1 MGWLE
6 LWKFHSTALLAGC
19 ALDWMFGDPVC
30 IPHLVRLMGRMIA
43 RLELELRRRMR
54 GRELAAGAV
63 LTFIM
68 CAVWWMVPWGLFRLV
83 RSAGFPGSFLFL
95 FCLET
100 FICYQMMA
108 ARGLCTESMKVC
120 RSLEDGEVEM
130 ARHHVSMIVG
140 RDTSVLDEKGI
151 LKAAVETVAE
161 NTSDGVIAPM
171 FYMALAGPAGAYFYK
186 SVNTMDSMIGYRS
199 EKYEYFGKCAAKMDD
214 ALNFLPS
221 RISGLLI
228 VAAAAFLPR
237 ERKTGFRGSGK
248 NALRIFLR
256 DRKKHASP
264 NSAQTESA
272 CAGALGIQLAGPAVY
287 FGILHEKPKIGDSL
301 RAPEYDDIRRANR
314 LMYAASCSAVGILLA
329 IAAALTMIFII

>member
-140 RDTSVLDEKGI
+140 RDTSVLDRDGI
-151 LKAAVETVAE
+151 ARAAVETVAE
-161 NTSDGVIAPM
+161 NASDGVVAP
-171 FYMALAGPAGAYFYK
+171 FLFMALLGPAGGTFYK
-186 SVNTMDSMIGYRS
+186 AVNTMDSMIGYKNDTYRF
-199 EKYEYFGKCAAKMDD
+199 FGRTAALLDD
-214 ALNFLPS
+214 VLN
-221 RISGLLI
+221 LI
-228 VAAAAFLPR
+228 PARVTGCLMVLAAFFIP
-237 ERKTGFRGSGK
+237 GMDGMNGW
-248 NALRIFLR
+248 RIFLR
-256 DRKKHASP
+256 DRKSMPVPTRPMGRRLAP
-264 NSAQTESA
+264 ESSI
-272 CAGALGIQLAGPAVY
+272 CAWQEMP
-287 FGILHEKPKIGDSL
+287 GILGACTKSL
-301 RAPEYDDIRRANR
+301 
-314 LMYAASCSAVGILLA
+314 S
-329 IAAALTMIFII
+329 

>member
-120 RSLEDGEVEM
+120 RSPEDGEVEM

-140 RDTSVLDEKGI
+140 RDTSVLDRDGI
-151 LKAAVETVAE
+151 ARAAVETVAE
-161 NTSDGVIAPM
+161 NASDGVVAP
-171 FYMALAGPAGAYFYK
+171 FLFMALLGPAGGTFYK
-186 SVNTMDSMIGYRS
+186 AVNTMDSMIGYKNDTYRF
-199 EKYEYFGKCAAKMDD
+199 FGRTAALLDD
-214 ALNFLPS
+214 VLN
-221 RISGLLI
+221 LI
-228 VAAAAFLPR
+228 PARVTGCLMVLAAFFIP
-237 ERKTGFRGSGK
+237 GMDGMNGW
-248 NALRIFLR
+248 RIFLR

-264 NSAQTESA
+264 NSAHGEAA
-272 CAGALGIQLAGPAVY
+272 CAGILHLRLAGDAWY
-287 FGILHEKPKIGDSL
+287 FGSLHKKPFIGEDD
-301 RAPEYDDIRRANR
+301 RPIVPADIRRANQ
-314 LMYAASCSAVGILLA
+314 LMFAAQGILAAVL
-329 IAAALTMIFII
+329 AAALAAV

>member
-140 RDTSVLDEKGI
+140 RDTSVLDRDGI
-151 LKAAVETVAE
+151 ARAAVETVAE
-161 NTSDGVIAPM
+161 NASDGVVAP
-171 FYMALAGPAGAYFYK
+171 FLFMALLGPAGGTFYK
-186 SVNTMDSMIGYRS
+186 AVNTMDSMIGYKNDTYRF
-199 EKYEYFGKCAAKMDD
+199 FGRTAALLDD
-214 ALNFLPS
+214 VLN
-221 RISGLLI
+221 LI
-228 VAAAAFLPR
+228 PARVTGCLMVLAAFFIP
-237 ERKTGFRGSGK
+237 GMDGMNGW
-248 NALRIFLR
+248 RIFLR

-264 NSAQTESA
+264 NSAHGEAA
-272 CAGALGIQLAGPAVY
+272 CAGILHLRLAGDAWY
-287 FGILHEKPKIGDSL
+287 FGRLHKKPFIGEDD
-301 RAPEYDDIRRANR
+301 RPIVPADIRRANQ
-314 LMYAASCSAVGILLA
+314 LMFAAQGILAAVL
-329 IAAALTMIFII
+329 AAALAAV

>member
-140 RDTSVLDEKGI
+140 RDTSVLDRDGI
-151 LKAAVETVAE
+151 ARAAVETVAE
-161 NTSDGVIAPM
+161 NASDGVVAP
-171 FYMALAGPAGAYFYK
+171 FLFMALLGPAGGTFYK
-186 SVNTMDSMIGYRS
+186 AVNTMDSMIGYKNDTYRF
-199 EKYEYFGKCAAKMDD
+199 FGRTAALLDD
-214 ALNFLPS
+214 VLN
-221 RISGLLI
+221 LI
-228 VAAAAFLPR
+228 PARVTGCLMVLAAFFIP
-237 ERKTGFRGSGK
+237 GMDGMNGW
-248 NALRIFLR
+248 RIFLR

-264 NSAQTESA
+264 NSAHGEAA
-272 CAGALGIQLAGPAVY
+272 CAGILHLRLAGDAWY
-287 FGILHEKPKIGDSL
+287 FGSLHKKPFIGEDD
-301 RAPEYDDIRRANR
+301 RPIVPADIRRANH
-314 LMYAASCSAVGILLA
+314 LMFAAQGILAAVL
-329 IAAALTMIFII
+329 AAALAAV

>member
-140 RDTSVLDEKGI
+140 RDTSVLDRDGI
-151 LKAAVETVAE
+151 ARAAVETVAE
-161 NTSDGVIAPM
+161 NASDGVVAP
-171 FYMALAGPAGAYFYK
+171 FLFMALLGPAGGTFYK
-186 SVNTMDSMIGYRS
+186 AVNTMDSMIGYKNDTYRF
-199 EKYEYFGKCAAKMDD
+199 FGRTAALLDD
-214 ALNFLPS
+214 VLN
-221 RISGLLI
+221 LI
-228 VAAAAFLPR
+228 PARVTGCLMVLAAFFIP
-237 ERKTGFRGSGK
+237 GMDGMNGW
-248 NALRIFLR
+248 RIFLR

-264 NSAQTESA
+264 NSAHGEAA
-272 CAGALGIQLAGPAVY
+272 CAGILHLRLAGDAWY
-287 FGILHEKPKIGDSL
+287 FGSLHKKPFIG
-301 RAPEYDDIRRANR
+301 EDDRPIVPADISPDYSG
-314 LMYAASCSAVGILLA
+314 LFSETA
-329 IAAALTMIFII
+329 

>member
-140 RDTSVLDEKGI
+140 RDTSVLDRDGI
-151 LKAAVETVAE
+151 ARAAVETVAE
-161 NTSDGVIAPM
+161 NASDGVVAP
-171 FYMALAGPAGAYFYK
+171 FLFMALLGPAGGTFYK
-186 SVNTMDSMIGYRS
+186 AVNTMDSMIEKKNDTYRF
-199 EKYEYFGKCAAKMDD
+199 FGRTAALLDD
-214 ALNFLPS
+214 VLN
-221 RISGLLI
+221 LI
-228 VAAAAFLPR
+228 PARVTGCLMVLAAFFIP
-237 ERKTGFRGSGK
+237 GMDGMNGW
-248 NALRIFLR
+248 RIFLR

-264 NSAQTESA
+264 NSAHGEAA
-272 CAGALGIQLAGPAVY
+272 CAGILHLRLAGDAWY
-287 FGILHEKPKIGDSL
+287 FGSLHKKPFIGEDD
-301 RAPEYDDIRRANR
+301 RPIVPADIRRANQ
-314 LMYAASCSAVGILLA
+314 LMFAAQGILAAVL
-329 IAAALTMIFII
+329 AAALAAV

>member
-19 ALDWMFGDPVC
+19 ALDWMFRDPVC

-140 RDTSVLDEKGI
+140 RDTSVLDRDGI
-151 LKAAVETVAE
+151 ARAAVETVAE
-161 NTSDGVIAPM
+161 NASDGVVAP
-171 FYMALAGPAGAYFYK
+171 FLFMALLGPAGGTFYK
-186 SVNTMDSMIGYRS
+186 AVNTMDSMIGYKNDTYRF
-199 EKYEYFGKCAAKMDD
+199 FGRTAALLDD
-214 ALNFLPS
+214 VLN
-221 RISGLLI
+221 LI
-228 VAAAAFLPR
+228 PARVTGCLMVLAAFFIP
-237 ERKTGFRGSGK
+237 GMDGMNGW
-248 NALRIFLR
+248 RIFLR

-264 NSAQTESA
+264 NSAHGEAA
-272 CAGALGIQLAGPAVY
+272 CAGILHLRLAGDAWY
-287 FGILHEKPKIGDSL
+287 FGSLHKKPFIGEDD
-301 RAPEYDDIRRANR
+301 RPIVPADIRRANQ
-314 LMYAASCSAVGILLA
+314 LMFAAQGILAAVL
-329 IAAALTMIFII
+329 AAALAAV

>member
-19 ALDWMFGDPVC
+19 VLDWMFGDPVC

-140 RDTSVLDEKGI
+140 RDTSVLDRDGI
-151 LKAAVETVAE
+151 ARAAVETVAE
-161 NTSDGVIAPM
+161 NASDGVVAP
-171 FYMALAGPAGAYFYK
+171 FLFMALLGPAGGTFYK
-186 SVNTMDSMIGYRS
+186 AVNTMDSMIGYKNDTYRF
-199 EKYEYFGKCAAKMDD
+199 FGRTAALLDD
-214 ALNFLPS
+214 VLN
-221 RISGLLI
+221 LI
-228 VAAAAFLPR
+228 PARVTGCLMVLAAFFIP
-237 ERKTGFRGSGK
+237 GMDGMNGW
-248 NALRIFLR
+248 RIFLR

-264 NSAQTESA
+264 NSAHGEAA
-272 CAGALGIQLAGPAVY
+272 CAGILHLRLAGDAWY
-287 FGILHEKPKIGDSL
+287 FGSLHKKPFIGEDD
-301 RAPEYDDIRRANR
+301 RPIVPADIRRANQ
-314 LMYAASCSAVGILLA
+314 LMFAAQGILAAVL
-329 IAAALTMIFII
+329 AAALAAV

>member
-140 RDTSVLDEKGI
+140 RDTSVLDRDGI
-151 LKAAVETVAE
+151 ARAAVETVAE
-161 NTSDGVIAPM
+161 NASDGVVAP
-171 FYMALAGPAGAYFYK
+171 FLFMALLGPAGGTFYK
-186 SVNTMDSMIGYRS
+186 AVNTMDSMIGYKNDTYRF
-199 EKYEYFGKCAAKMDD
+199 FGRTAALLDD
-214 ALNFLPS
+214 VLN
-221 RISGLLI
+221 LI
-228 VAAAAFLPR
+228 PARVTGCLMVLAAFFIP
-237 ERKTGFRGSGK
+237 GMDGMNGW
-248 NALRIFLR
+248 RIFLR

-264 NSAQTESA
+264 NSAHGEAA
-272 CAGALGIQLAGPAVY
+272 CAGILHLRLAGDAWY
-287 FGILHEKPKIGDSL
+287 FEMCIRDRYHPVSGKGTPLYARWRMDQ
-301 RAPEYDDIRRANR
+301 RARVP
-314 LMYAASCSAVGILLA
+314 LLE
-329 IAAALTMIFII
+329 L

>member
-140 RDTSVLDEKGI
+140 RDTSVLDRDGI
-151 LKAAVETVAE
+151 ARAAVETVAE
-161 NTSDGVIAPM
+161 NASDGVVAP
-171 FYMALAGPAGAYFYK
+171 FLFMALLGPAGGTFYK
-186 SVNTMDSMIGYRS
+186 AVNTMDSMIGYKHVTYRF
-199 EKYEYFGKCAAKMDD
+199 FGRTAALLDD
-214 ALNFLPS
+214 VLN
-221 RISGLLI
+221 LI
-228 VAAAAFLPR
+228 PARVTGCLMVLAAFFIP
-237 ERKTGFRGSGK
+237 GMDGMNGW
-248 NALRIFLR
+248 RIFLR

-264 NSAQTESA
+264 NSAHGEAA
-272 CAGALGIQLAGPAVY
+272 CAGILHLRLAGDAWY
-287 FGILHEKPKIGDSL
+287 FGSLHKKPFIGEDD
-301 RAPEYDDIRRANR
+301 RPIVPADIRRANQ
-314 LMYAASCSAVGILLA
+314 LMFAAQGILAAVL
-329 IAAALTMIFII
+329 AAALAAV

>member
-140 RDTSVLDEKGI
+140 RDTSVLDRDGI
-151 LKAAVETVAE
+151 ARAAVETVAE
-161 NTSDGVIAPM
+161 NASDGVVAP
-171 FYMALAGPAGAYFYK
+171 FLFMALLGPAGGTFYK
-186 SVNTMDSMIGYRS
+186 AVNTMDSMIGYKNDTYRF
-199 EKYEYFGKCAAKMDD
+199 FGRTAALLDD
-214 ALNFLPS
+214 VLN
-221 RISGLLI
+221 LI
-228 VAAAAFLPR
+228 PARVTGCLMVLAAFFIPGLD
-237 ERKTGFRGSGK
+237 GMNGW
-248 NALRIFLR
+248 RIFLR

-264 NSAQTESA
+264 NSAHGEAA
-272 CAGALGIQLAGPAVY
+272 CAGILHLRLAGDAWY
-287 FGILHEKPKIGDSL
+287 FGSLHKKPFIGEDD
-301 RAPEYDDIRRANR
+301 RPIVPADIRRANQ
-314 LMYAASCSAVGILLA
+314 LMFAAQGILAAVL
-329 IAAALTMIFII
+329 AAALAAV

>member
-108 ARGLCTESMKVC
+108 ARGLCTESMKVY

-140 RDTSVLDEKGI
+140 RDTSVLDRDGI
-151 LKAAVETVAE
+151 ARAAVETVAE
-161 NTSDGVIAPM
+161 NASDGVVAP
-171 FYMALAGPAGAYFYK
+171 FLFMALLGPAGGTFYK
-186 SVNTMDSMIGYRS
+186 AVNTMDSMIGYKNDTYRF
-199 EKYEYFGKCAAKMDD
+199 FGRTAALLDD
-214 ALNFLPS
+214 VLN
-221 RISGLLI
+221 LI
-228 VAAAAFLPR
+228 PARVTGCLMVLAAFFIP
-237 ERKTGFRGSGK
+237 GMDGMNGW
-248 NALRIFLR
+248 RIFLR

-264 NSAQTESA
+264 NSAHGEAA
-272 CAGALGIQLAGPAVY
+272 CAGILHLRLAGDAWY
-287 FGILHEKPKIGDSL
+287 FGSLHKKPFIGEDD
-301 RAPEYDDIRRANR
+301 RPIVPADIRRANQ
-314 LMYAASCSAVGILLA
+314 LMFAAQGILAAVL
-329 IAAALTMIFII
+329 AAALAAV

>member
-19 ALDWMFGDPVC
+19 VLDWMFGDPVC

-140 RDTSVLDEKGI
+140 RDTSVLDRDGI
-151 LKAAVETVAE
+151 ARAAVETVAE
-161 NTSDGVIAPM
+161 NASDGVVAL
-171 FYMALAGPAGAYFYK
+171 FMALLGPAGGTFYK
-186 SVNTMDSMIGYRS
+186 AVNTMDSMIGYKNDTYRF
-199 EKYEYFGKCAAKMDD
+199 FGRTAALLDD
-214 ALNFLPS
+214 VLN
-221 RISGLLI
+221 LI
-228 VAAAAFLPR
+228 PARVTGCLMVLAAFFIP
-237 ERKTGFRGSGK
+237 GMDGMNGW
-248 NALRIFLR
+248 RIFLR

-264 NSAQTESA
+264 NSAHGEAA
-272 CAGALGIQLAGPAVY
+272 CAGILHLRLAGDAWY
-287 FGILHEKPKIGDSL
+287 FGSLHKKPFIGEDD
-301 RAPEYDDIRRANR
+301 RPIVPADIRRANQ
-314 LMYAASCSAVGILLA
+314 LMFAAQGILAAVL
-329 IAAALTMIFII
+329 AAALAAV

>member
-83 RSAGFPGSFLFL
+83 RSAGFPGSLLFL

-140 RDTSVLDEKGI
+140 RDTSVLDRDGI
-151 LKAAVETVAE
+151 ARAAVETVAE
-161 NTSDGVIAPM
+161 NASDGVVAP
-171 FYMALAGPAGAYFYK
+171 FLFMALLGPAGGTFYK
-186 SVNTMDSMIGYRS
+186 AVNTMDSMIGYKNDTYRF
-199 EKYEYFGKCAAKMDD
+199 FGRTAALLDD
-214 ALNFLPS
+214 VLN
-221 RISGLLI
+221 LI
-228 VAAAAFLPR
+228 PARVTGCLMVLAAFFIP
-237 ERKTGFRGSGK
+237 GMDGMNGW
-248 NALRIFLR
+248 RIFLR

-264 NSAQTESA
+264 NSAHGEAA
-272 CAGALGIQLAGPAVY
+272 CAGILHLRLAGDAWY
-287 FGILHEKPKIGDSL
+287 FGSLHKKPFIGEDD
-301 RAPEYDDIRRANR
+301 RPIVPADIRRANQ
-314 LMYAASCSAVGILLA
+314 LMFAAQGILAAVL
-329 IAAALTMIFII
+329 AAALMAV

>member
-108 ARGLCTESMKVC
+108 SRGLCTESMKVC

-140 RDTSVLDEKGI
+140 RDTSVLDRDGI
-151 LKAAVETVAE
+151 ARAAVETVAE
-161 NTSDGVIAPM
+161 NASDGVVAP
-171 FYMALAGPAGAYFYK
+171 FLFMALLGPAGGTFYK
-186 SVNTMDSMIGYRS
+186 AVNTMDSMIGYKNDTYRF
-199 EKYEYFGKCAAKMDD
+199 FGRTAALLDD
-214 ALNFLPS
+214 VLN
-221 RISGLLI
+221 LI
-228 VAAAAFLPR
+228 PARVTGCLMVLAAFFIP
-237 ERKTGFRGSGK
+237 GMDGMNGW
-248 NALRIFLR
+248 RIFLR

-264 NSAQTESA
+264 NSAHGEAA
-272 CAGALGIQLAGPAVY
+272 CAGILHLRLAGDAWY
-287 FGILHEKPKIGDSL
+287 FGSLHKKPFIGEDD
-301 RAPEYDDIRRANR
+301 RPIVPADIRRANQ
-314 LMYAASCSAVGILLA
+314 LMFAAQGILAAVL
-329 IAAALTMIFII
+329 AAALAAV

>member
-1 MGWLE
+1 MKRIFALC
-6 LWKFHSTALLAGC
+6 LVLALLAGC

-140 RDTSVLDEKGI
+140 RDTSVLDRDGI
-151 LKAAVETVAE
+151 ARAAVETVAE
-161 NTSDGVIAPM
+161 NASDGVVAP
-171 FYMALAGPAGAYFYK
+171 FLFMALLGPAGGTFYK
-186 SVNTMDSMIGYRS
+186 AVNTMDSMIGYKNDTYRF
-199 EKYEYFGKCAAKMDD
+199 FGRTAALLDD
-214 ALNFLPS
+214 VLN
-221 RISGLLI
+221 LI
-228 VAAAAFLPR
+228 PARVTGCLMVLAAFFIP
-237 ERKTGFRGSGK
+237 GMDGMNGW
-248 NALRIFLR
+248 RIFLR

-264 NSAQTESA
+264 NSAHGEAA
-272 CAGALGIQLAGPAVY
+272 CAGILHLRLAGDAWY
-287 FGILHEKPKIGDSL
+287 FGSLHKKPFIGEDD
-301 RAPEYDDIRRANR
+301 RPIVPADIRRANQ
-314 LMYAASCSAVGILLA
+314 LMFAAQGILAAVL
-329 IAAALTMIFII
+329 AAALAAV

>member
-6 LWKFHSTALLAGC
+6 LWKIHSTALLAGC

-140 RDTSVLDEKGI
+140 RDTSVLDRDGI
-151 LKAAVETVAE
+151 ARAAVETVAE
-161 NTSDGVIAPM
+161 NASDGVVAP
-171 FYMALAGPAGAYFYK
+171 FLFMALLGPAGGTFYK
-186 SVNTMDSMIGYRS
+186 AVNTMDSMIGYKNDTYRF
-199 EKYEYFGKCAAKMDD
+199 FGRTAALLDD
-214 ALNFLPS
+214 VLN
-221 RISGLLI
+221 LI
-228 VAAAAFLPR
+228 PARVTGCLMVLAAFFIP
-237 ERKTGFRGSGK
+237 GMDGMNGW
-248 NALRIFLR
+248 RIFLR

-264 NSAQTESA
+264 NSAHGEAA
-272 CAGALGIQLAGPAVY
+272 CAGILHLRLAGDAWY
-287 FGILHEKPKIGDSL
+287 FGSLHKKPFIGEDD
-301 RAPEYDDIRRANR
+301 RPIVPADIRRANQ
-314 LMYAASCSAVGILLA
+314 LMFAAQGILAAVL
-329 IAAALTMIFII
+329 AAALAAV

>member
-140 RDTSVLDEKGI
+140 RDTSVLDRDGI
-151 LKAAVETVAE
+151 ARAAVETVAE
-161 NTSDGVIAPM
+161 NASDGVVAP
-171 FYMALAGPAGAYFYK
+171 FLFMALLGPAGGTFYK
-186 SVNTMDSMIGYRS
+186 AVNTMDSMIGYKNDTYRF
-199 EKYEYFGKCAAKMDD
+199 FGRTAALLDD
-214 ALNFLPS
+214 VLN
-221 RISGLLI
+221 LI
-228 VAAAAFLPR
+228 PARVTGCLMVLAAFFIP
-237 ERKTGFRGSGK
+237 GMDGMNGW
-248 NALRIFLR
+248 RIFLR

-264 NSAQTESA
+264 NSAHGEAA
-272 CAGALGIQLAGPAVY
+272 CAGILHLRLAGDAWY
-287 FGILHEKPKIGDSL
+287 FGSLHKKPFIGEDD
-301 RAPEYDDIRRANR
+301 RPIVPADIRRANQ
-314 LMYAASCSAVGILLA
+314 LTFAAQGILAAVL
-329 IAAALTMIFII
+329 AAALAAV

>member
-140 RDTSVLDEKGI
+140 RDTSVLDRDGI
-151 LKAAVETVAE
+151 ARAAVETVAE
-161 NTSDGVIAPM
+161 NASDGVVAP
-171 FYMALAGPAGAYFYK
+171 FLFMALLGPAGGTFYK
-186 SVNTMDSMIGYRS
+186 AVNTMDSMIGYKNDTYRF
-199 EKYEYFGKCAAKMDD
+199 FGRTAALLDD
-214 ALNFLPS
+214 VLN
-221 RISGLLI
+221 LI
-228 VAAAAFLPR
+228 PARVTGCLMVLAAFFIP
-237 ERKTGFRGSGK
+237 GMDGMNGW
-248 NALRIFLR
+248 RIFLR

-264 NSAQTESA
+264 NSAHGEAA
-272 CAGALGIQLAGPAVY
+272 CAGILHLRLAGDAWY
-287 FGILHEKPKIGDSL
+287 FGSLHKKPFIGEDD
-301 RAPEYDDIRRANR
+301 RPIVPADIRRANQ
-314 LMYAASCSAVGILLA
+314 LMFAAQGILAAVL
-329 IAAALTMIFII
+329 AAALAAV

>member
-140 RDTSVLDEKGI
+140 RDTSVLDRDSI
-151 LKAAVETVAE
+151 ARAAVETVAE
-161 NTSDGVIAPM
+161 NASDGVVAP
-171 FYMALAGPAGAYFYK
+171 FLFMALLGPAGGTFYK
-186 SVNTMDSMIGYRS
+186 AVNTMDSMIGYKNDTYRF
-199 EKYEYFGKCAAKMDD
+199 FGRTAALLDD
-214 ALNFLPS
+214 VLN
-221 RISGLLI
+221 LI
-228 VAAAAFLPR
+228 PARVTGCLMVLAAFFIP
-237 ERKTGFRGSGK
+237 GMDGMNGW
-248 NALRIFLR
+248 RIFLR

-264 NSAQTESA
+264 NSAHGEAA
-272 CAGALGIQLAGPAVY
+272 CAGILHLRLAGDAWY
-287 FGILHEKPKIGDSL
+287 FGSLHKKPFIGEDD
-301 RAPEYDDIRRANR
+301 RPIVPADIRRANQ
-314 LMYAASCSAVGILLA
+314 LMFAAQGILAAVL
-329 IAAALTMIFII
+329 AAALAAV

>member
-140 RDTSVLDEKGI
+140 RDTSVLDRDGI
-151 LKAAVETVAE
+151 ARAAVETVAE
-161 NTSDGVIAPM
+161 NASDWLVAPVL
-171 FYMALAGPAGAYFYK
+171 FMALLGPAGGTFYK
-186 SVNTMDSMIGYRS
+186 AVNTMDSMIGYKNDTYRF
-199 EKYEYFGKCAAKMDD
+199 FGRTAALLDD
-214 ALNFLPS
+214 VLN
-221 RISGLLI
+221 LI
-228 VAAAAFLPR
+228 PASVTGCLMVLAAFFIP
-237 ERKTGFRGSGK
+237 GMDGMNGW
-248 NALRIFLR
+248 RIFLR

-264 NSAQTESA
+264 NSAHGEAA
-272 CAGALGIQLAGPAVY
+272 CAGILHLRLAGDAWY
-287 FGILHEKPKIGDSL
+287 FGSLHKKPFIGEDD
-301 RAPEYDDIRRANR
+301 RPIVPADIRRANQ
-314 LMYAASCSAVGILLA
+314 LMFAAQGILAAVL
-329 IAAALTMIFII
+329 AAALAAV

>member
-19 ALDWMFGDPVC
+19 VLDWMFGDPVC

-68 CAVWWMVPWGLFRLV
+68 CAVWWMVPRGLFRLV
-83 RSAGFPGSFLFL
+83 RSAVFPGSFLFL

-140 RDTSVLDEKGI
+140 RDTSVLDRDGI
-151 LKAAVETVAE
+151 ARAAVETVAE
-161 NTSDGVIAPM
+161 NASDGVVAP
-171 FYMALAGPAGAYFYK
+171 FLFMALLGPAGGTFYK
-186 SVNTMDSMIGYRS
+186 AVNTMDSMIGYKNDTYRF
-199 EKYEYFGKCAAKMDD
+199 FGRTAALLDD
-214 ALNFLPS
+214 VLN
-221 RISGLLI
+221 LI
-228 VAAAAFLPR
+228 PARVTGCLMVLAAFFIP
-237 ERKTGFRGSGK
+237 GMDGMNGW
-248 NALRIFLR
+248 RIFLR

-264 NSAQTESA
+264 NSAHGEAA
-272 CAGALGIQLAGPAVY
+272 CAGILHLRLAGDAWY
-287 FGILHEKPKIGDSL
+287 FGSLHKKPFIGEDD
-301 RAPEYDDIRRANR
+301 RPIVPADIRRANQ
-314 LMYAASCSAVGILLA
+314 LMFAAQGILAAVL
-329 IAAALTMIFII
+329 AAALAAV

>member
-108 ARGLCTESMKVC
+108 ARG
-120 RSLEDGEVEM
+120 
-130 ARHHVSMIVG
+130 
-140 RDTSVLDEKGI
+140 
-151 LKAAVETVAE
+151 
-161 NTSDGVIAPM
+161 
-171 FYMALAGPAGAYFYK
+171 
-186 SVNTMDSMIGYRS
+186 
-199 EKYEYFGKCAAKMDD
+199 CA
-214 ALNFLPS
+214 
-221 RISGLLI
+221 
-228 VAAAAFLPR
+228 
-237 ERKTGFRGSGK
+237 
-248 NALRIFLR
+248 
-256 DRKKHASP
+256 
-264 NSAQTESA
+264 
-272 CAGALGIQLAGPAVY
+272 
-287 FGILHEKPKIGDSL
+287 
-301 RAPEYDDIRRANR
+301 RRA
-314 LMYAASCSAVGILLA
+314 
-329 IAAALTMIFII
+329 

>member
-30 IPHLVRLMGRMIA
+30 IPHLVRIMGRMIA

-120 RSLEDGEVEM
+120 RSLEDGEVEI

-140 RDTSVLDEKGI
+140 RDTSVLDRDGI
-151 LKAAVETVAE
+151 ARAAVETVAE
-161 NTSDGVIAPM
+161 NASDGVVAP
-171 FYMALAGPAGAYFYK
+171 FLFMALLGPAGGTFYK
-186 SVNTMDSMIGYRS
+186 AVNTMDSMIGYKNDTYRF
-199 EKYEYFGKCAAKMDD
+199 FGRTAALLDD
-214 ALNFLPS
+214 VLN
-221 RISGLLI
+221 LI
-228 VAAAAFLPR
+228 PARVTGCLMVLAAFFIP
-237 ERKTGFRGSGK
+237 GMDGMNGW
-248 NALRIFLR
+248 RIFLR

-264 NSAQTESA
+264 NSAHGEAA
-272 CAGALGIQLAGPAVY
+272 CAGILHLRLAG
-287 FGILHEKPKIGDSL
+287 
-301 RAPEYDDIRRANR
+301 
-314 LMYAASCSAVGILLA
+314 
-329 IAAALTMIFII
+329 

>member
-140 RDTSVLDEKGI
+140 RDTSVLDRDGI
-151 LKAAVETVAE
+151 ARAAVETVAE
-161 NTSDGVIAPM
+161 NASDGVVAP
-171 FYMALAGPAGAYFYK
+171 FLFMALLGPAGGTFYK
-186 SVNTMDSMIGYRS
+186 AVNTMDSMIGYKNDTYRF
-199 EKYEYFGKCAAKMDD
+199 FGRTAALLDD
-214 ALNFLPS
+214 VLN
-221 RISGLLI
+221 LI
-228 VAAAAFLPR
+228 PARVTGCLMVLAAFFIP
-237 ERKTGFRGSGK
+237 GMDGMNGW
-248 NALRIFLR
+248 RIFLR

-264 NSAQTESA
+264 NSAHGEAA
-272 CAGALGIQLAGPAVY
+272 CAGILHLRLAGDAWY
-287 FGILHEKPKIGDSL
+287 FGSLHKKPFIGEDD
-301 RAPEYDDIRRANR
+301 RPIVPADIRRVNQ
-314 LMYAASCSAVGILLA
+314 LMFAAQGILAAVL
-329 IAAALTMIFII
+329 AAALAAV

>member
-140 RDTSVLDEKGI
+140 RDTSVLDRDGI
-151 LKAAVETVAE
+151 ARAAVETVAE
-161 NTSDGVIAPM
+161 NASDGVVAP
-171 FYMALAGPAGAYFYK
+171 FLFMALLGPAGGTFYK
-186 SVNTMDSMIGYRS
+186 AVNTMDSMIGYKNDTYRF
-199 EKYEYFGKCAAKMDD
+199 FGRTAALLDD
-214 ALNFLPS
+214 VLN
-221 RISGLLI
+221 LI
-228 VAAAAFLPR
+228 PARVTGCLMVLAAFFIP
-237 ERKTGFRGSGK
+237 GMDGMNGW
-248 NALRIFLR
+248 RIFLR

-264 NSAQTESA
+264 NSAHGEAA
-272 CAGALGIQLAGPAVY
+272 CAGILHLRLAGDAWY
-287 FGILHEKPKIGDSL
+287 FGSLHKKPFIG
-301 RAPEYDDIRRANR
+301 EYDRPIVPADIRRANQ
-314 LMYAASCSAVGILLA
+314 LMFAAQGILAAVL
-329 IAAALTMIFII
+329 AAALAAV

>member
-140 RDTSVLDEKGI
+140 RDTSVLDRDGI
-151 LKAAVETVAE
+151 ARAAVETVAE
-161 NTSDGVIAPM
+161 NASDGVVAP
-171 FYMALAGPAGAYFYK
+171 FLFMALLGPAGGTFYK
-186 SVNTMDSMIGYRS
+186 AGNTMDSMVGYKNDTYRF
-199 EKYEYFGKCAAKMDD
+199 FGRTAALLDD
-214 ALNFLPS
+214 VLN
-221 RISGLLI
+221 LI
-228 VAAAAFLPR
+228 PARVTGCLMVLAAFFIP
-237 ERKTGFRGSGK
+237 GMDGMNGW
-248 NALRIFLR
+248 RIFLR

-264 NSAQTESA
+264 NSAHGEAA
-272 CAGALGIQLAGPAVY
+272 CAGILHLRLAGDAWY
-287 FGILHEKPKIGDSL
+287 FGSLHKKPFIGEDD
-301 RAPEYDDIRRANR
+301 RPIVPADIRRANQ
-314 LMYAASCSAVGILLA
+314 LMFAAQGILAAVL
-329 IAAALTMIFII
+329 AAALAAV

>member
-1 MGWLE
+1 
-6 LWKFHSTALLAGC
+6 
-19 ALDWMFGDPVC
+19 
-30 IPHLVRLMGRMIA
+30 
-43 RLELELRRRMR
+43 MR

-140 RDTSVLDEKGI
+140 RDTSVLDRDGI
-151 LKAAVETVAE
+151 ARAAVETVAE
-161 NTSDGVIAPM
+161 NASDGVVAP
-171 FYMALAGPAGAYFYK
+171 FLFMALLGPAGGTFYK
-186 SVNTMDSMIGYRS
+186 AVNTMDSMIGYKNDTYRF
-199 EKYEYFGKCAAKMDD
+199 FGRTAALLDD
-214 ALNFLPS
+214 VLN
-221 RISGLLI
+221 LI
-228 VAAAAFLPR
+228 PARVTGCLMVLAAFFIP
-237 ERKTGFRGSGK
+237 GMDGMNGW
-248 NALRIFLR
+248 RIFLR

-264 NSAQTESA
+264 NSAHGEAA
-272 CAGALGIQLAGPAVY
+272 CAGILHLRLAGDAWY
-287 FGILHEKPKIGDSL
+287 FGSLHKKPFIGEDD
-301 RAPEYDDIRRANR
+301 RPIVPADIRRANQ
-314 LMYAASCSAVGILLA
+314 LMFAAQGILAAVL
-329 IAAALTMIFII
+329 AAALAAV

>member
-140 RDTSVLDEKGI
+140 RDTSVLDRDGI
-151 LKAAVETVAE
+151 ARAAVETVAE
-161 NTSDGVIAPM
+161 NASDGVVAP
-171 FYMALAGPAGAYFYK
+171 FLFMALLGPAGGTFYK
-186 SVNTMDSMIGYRS
+186 AVNTMDSMIGYKNDTYRF
-199 EKYEYFGKCAAKMDD
+199 FGRTAALLDD
-214 ALNFLPS
+214 VLN
-221 RISGLLI
+221 LI
-228 VAAAAFLPR
+228 PARVTGCLMVLAAFFIP
-237 ERKTGFRGSGK
+237 GMDGMNGW
-248 NALRIFLR
+248 RIFLR
-256 DRKKHASP
+256 EEKACQSQLGPWGGGLRRNP
-264 NSAQTESA
+264 PSAPGRRCLVFWE
-272 CAGALGIQLAGPAVY
+272 PAQKA
-287 FGILHEKPKIGDSL
+287 FHRGG
-301 RAPEYDDIRRANR
+301 
-314 LMYAASCSAVGILLA
+314 
-329 IAAALTMIFII
+329 

>member
-140 RDTSVLDEKGI
+140 RDTSVLDRDGI
-151 LKAAVETVAE
+151 ARAAVETVAE
-161 NTSDGVIAPM
+161 NASDGVVAP
-171 FYMALAGPAGAYFYK
+171 FLFMALLGPAGGTFYK
-186 SVNTMDSMIGYRS
+186 AVNTMDSMIGYKNDTYRF
-199 EKYEYFGKCAAKMDD
+199 FGRTAALLDD
-214 ALNFLPS
+214 VLN
-221 RISGLLI
+221 LI
-228 VAAAAFLPR
+228 PARVTGCLMVLAAFFIP
-237 ERKTGFRGSGK
+237 GMDGMNGW
-248 NALRIFLR
+248 RIFLR
-256 DRKKHASP
+256 DRKKHVSP
-264 NSAQTESA
+264 NSAHGEAA
-272 CAGALGIQLAGPAVY
+272 CAGILHLRLAGDAWY
-287 FGILHEKPKIGDSL
+287 FGSLHKKPFIGDDD
-301 RAPEYDDIRRANR
+301 RPIVPADIRRANQ
-314 LMYAASCSAVGILLA
+314 LMFAAQGILAAVL
-329 IAAALTMIFII
+329 AAALAAV